1 LLSALIA
8 DAKASIIAAFALG
21 LLAVS
26 PVSAQGITPPSVT
39 IVQDAGTIGSGL
51 IFVGP
56 QNVVGGKNP
65 IQGPEIIDNQ
75 GRPVWFLPTGS
86 NMATD
91 FRVQTYMGYPV
102 LTWSQ
107 GLESGDTN
115 PGDTTDYIMDST
127 YTVIA
132 SVQAGNGYNADI
144 HEFQLT
150 PQNTALITAYNN
162 VQVDLSPLGGPMNGN
177 VLEGVVQEIEVA
189 TGNVLFEWHSLPDV
203 PISESNY
210 PYSASTP
217 GSYDYFHI
225 NSVKLDTDGNLLISS
240 RHTWTVYKVNRST
253 GAIIWRLGGKHSDF
267 TLGAGL
273 PFAWQH
279 DVEAVD
285 SQTLRIFD
293 NESDGTSVLPYSRV
307 LWVRHDDTAMSASI
321 LQSIAHPDQLS
332 VFAEGSAQTLSNG
345 NTFVEWG
352 ILGRFSEFNSAGQ
365 LLFDASEA
373 SGYGSYRGFRFQW
386 SGTPALPPSA
396 VAYVSADGSIDVHA
410 VWNGAMQ
417 VASWDVYAGATDNSL
432 SLVTSVPW
440 NGLDTKVSVPGTV
453 NAIQIAAL
461 DPSGN
466 TIATSATITG
476 PFPGEFVSQPTS
488 QTIAAGSTVVLGAP
502 ASGISTTYQWSF
514 NGSPLSDGVSGGTTT
529 SGATAATLIISGAT
543 AANAGSYACVAT
555 SLGNPITSNPASIT
569 VTSTTDPGRLINL
582 SCRAQTGTGAGQFI
596 VGFVVGGQGVSGGEP
611 LLIRASGPALSHFG
625 LTGVLADP
633 QLTLDGTGGVLAT
646 NAGWGGNAQIS
657 STAASVGAFAW
668 SSASSHDAALVQTL
682 SSGPYSAQ
690 VAGASGDAGLA
701 LAEVYDATPVGSST
715 SSSPRLINV
724 SARAQVGTGGNI
736 LIAGFVIGGTTSKTM
751 LIRGSGPALTP
762 LGIPGALPDP
772 NLALYTSN
780 SDGTSTL
787 LQSNAGWGGNNQVAA
802 TAASVGAFSWGTS
815 STPDSA
821 ILVTLPAGTYT
832 AQVSGASGD
841 AGVALVEVYEV
852 P

>member
-1 LLSALIA
+1 MLSALIA

-75 GRPVWFLPTGS
+75 GRQVWFLPTGS

-373 SGYGSYRGFRFQW
+373 SGYGAYRGFRFQW
-386 SGTPALPPSA
+386 SGTPALPPTA
-396 VAYVSADGSIDVHA
+396 
-410 VWNGAMQ
+410 
-417 VASWDVYAGATDNSL
+417 
-432 SLVTSVPW
+432 
-440 NGLDTKVSVPGTV
+440 
-453 NAIQIAAL
+453 
-461 DPSGN
+461 PS
-466 TIATSATITG
+466 
-476 PFPGEFVSQPTS
+476 
-488 QTIAAGSTVVLGAP
+488 
-502 ASGISTTYQWSF
+502 
-514 NGSPLSDGVSGGTTT
+514 
-529 SGATAATLIISGAT
+529 
-543 AANAGSYACVAT
+543 
-555 SLGNPITSNPASIT
+555 
-569 VTSTTDPGRLINL
+569 TSTPFGMEQCKSLAGMYM
-582 SCRAQTGTGAGQFI
+582 RA
-596 VGFVVGGQGVSGGEP
+596 
-611 LLIRASGPALSHFG
+611 
-625 LTGVLADP
+625 
-633 QLTLDGTGGVLAT
+633 
-646 NAGWGGNAQIS
+646 
-657 STAASVGAFAW
+657 
-668 SSASSHDAALVQTL
+668 
-682 SSGPYSAQ
+682 
-690 VAGASGDAGLA
+690 
-701 LAEVYDATPVGSST
+701 
-715 SSSPRLINV
+715 PR
-724 SARAQVGTGGNI
+724 TI
-736 LIAGFVIGGTTSKTM
+736 L
-751 LIRGSGPALTP
+751 
-762 LGIPGALPDP
+762 
-772 NLALYTSN
+772 
-780 SDGTSTL
+780 
-787 LQSNAGWGGNNQVAA
+787 
-802 TAASVGAFSWGTS
+802 
-815 STPDSA
+815 
-821 ILVTLPAGTYT
+821 
-832 AQVSGASGD
+832 
-841 AGVALVEVYEV
+841 
-852 P
+852 